1 MRNGLFAA
9 SVFVTADLTPTKTMT
24 VRRVLDFGR
33 RKCRGLKHRYNA
45 WQEKRFDRQFGITTA
60 GIEYDLAALGATG
73 QHLAQAEAYEPI
85 QLPVFK
91 TIMDSVTIDPRN
103 YAFIDFGAGKGR
115 ALVLAAEQGFR
126 HVIGIEFASS
136 LYDLAARNIAA
147 YRSRNGRAPPMD
159 LVCADAVHFRLP
171 DEDAMLFFYNPF
183 NDEVLSE
190 VCRNMEIAY
199 RSRPRSLVIAY
210 RNPRHSAVFDSV
222 DFLTRDVLNETFA
235 IYRAG
240 AHVDSARG

>member
-1 MRNGLFAA
+1 
-9 SVFVTADLTPTKTMT
+9 MT
-24 VRRVLDFGR
+24 VRRILDFGR

-45 WQEKRFDRQFGITTA
+45 WQERRFDRHFGISTA
-60 GIEYDLAALGATG
+60 GIEYDLAGLGATG

-91 TIMDSVTIDPRN
+91 TIMDALTIDPRN

-136 LYDLAARNIAA
+136 LYEMAARNIAA
-147 YRSRNGRAPPMD
+147 YRRRRNGRAPPMD
-159 LVCADAVHFRLP
+159 LLCADAVHFRFP
-171 DEDAMLFFYNPF
+171 DEDALLFFYNPF
-183 NDEVLSE
+183 NSEVLSK
-190 VCRNMEIAY
+190 VCRNLEIAY
-199 RSRPRSLVIAY
+199 RARPRSLVIAY
-210 RNPRHSAVFDSV
+210 RNPLHSSVFDSL

-240 AHVDSARG
+240 PHADSASRIDLPQHSTALQR